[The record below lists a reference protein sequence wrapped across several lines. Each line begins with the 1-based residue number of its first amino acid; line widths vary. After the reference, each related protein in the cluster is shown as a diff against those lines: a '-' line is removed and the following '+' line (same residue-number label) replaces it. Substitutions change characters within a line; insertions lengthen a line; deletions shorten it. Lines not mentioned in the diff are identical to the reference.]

1 MKRATKRLSYL
12 RMAAEV
18 QKIAQPLLHTG
29 KYSMRVIYHHHILQ
43 TLPISL
49 NTFRK
54 MLKEDV
60 SMLPELIESY
70 RRKQLARYENELK
83 KRRLKRLR

>member
-43 TLPISL
+43 
-49 NTFRK
+49 
-54 MLKEDV
+54 
-60 SMLPELIESY
+60 
-70 RRKQLARYENELK
+70 YENELK